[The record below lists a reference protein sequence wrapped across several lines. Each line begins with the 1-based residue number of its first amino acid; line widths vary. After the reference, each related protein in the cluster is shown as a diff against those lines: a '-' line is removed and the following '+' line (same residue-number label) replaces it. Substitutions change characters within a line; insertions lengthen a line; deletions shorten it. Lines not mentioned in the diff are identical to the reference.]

1 MFDFINNFTAS
12 VNVPALTLFLVLVCV
27 HYMTIPFW
35 IKALV
40 SDTKGLFL
48 NGNTNRKQMVTRCIY
63 VAALFIA
70 IGVVPYALLW
80 GFTNF
85 TTMMVAS
92 VIVFVVDQAVTRT
105 MIARGT
111 LGTVFAAN

>member
-1 MFDFINNFTAS
+1 MFESIISFFAG

-27 HYMTIPFW
+27 HYLTIPFW

-40 SDTKGLFL
+40 SNIKGLFL

-63 VAALFIA
+63 VMASAIA

-80 GFTNF
+80 LFTNF
-85 TTMMVAS
+85 TTMIVAS
-92 VIVFVVDQAVTRT
+92 VIMFVVDQAVTRT
-105 MIARGT
+105 MIVRGT
-111 LGTVFAAN
+111 HSTVFAAN

>member
-1 MFDFINNFTAS
+1 MFESIISFFANT
-12 VNVPALTLFLVLVCV
+12 NVAALALFLVIMGI
-27 HYMTIPFW
+27 HYIVVPFW

-40 SDTKGLFL
+40 SNIKGLFL
-48 NGNTNRKQMVTRCIY
+48 IGNTNRKQMVTRCIY

-70 IGVVPYALLW
+70 VGVVPYALLW

-92 VIVFVVDQAVTRT
+92 VIMFVVDQAVTRT
-105 MIARGT
+105 MIVRGT
-111 LGTVFAAN
+111 HSTVFAAN

>member
-40 SDTKGLFL
+40 SNIKGLFL

-63 VAALFIA
+63 VMASAIA

-80 GFTNF
+80 AFTNF
-85 TTMMVAS
+85 ATMITAS
-92 VIVFVVDQAVTRT
+92 AFMFVMDQAMTRT
-105 MIARGT
+105 MIVRDT
-111 LGTVFAAN
+111 HNTVFAIN

>member
-12 VNVPALTLFLVLVCV
+12 VNVPALSLFLVLVCV

-40 SDTKGLFL
+40 SNIKGLFL
-48 NGNTNRKQMVTRCIY
+48 NGNTSRKQMTTRYIY
-63 VAALFIA
+63 VVASFIA

-80 GFTNF
+80 LFTNF
-85 TTMMVAS
+85 TTMIVAS
-92 VIVFVVDQAVTRT
+92 VIMFVMDQAMTRT

-111 LGTVFAAN
+111 HSTVFAAN

>member
-35 IKALV
+35 IKAVV
-40 SDTKGLFL
+40 SNIKSLFL

-63 VAALFIA
+63 VMASAIA

-85 TTMMVAS
+85 TTTMVAS
-92 VIVFVVDQAVTRT
+92 VIMFVMDQARTRT
-105 MIARGT
+105 MIVRGT
-111 LGTVFAAN
+111 HNTVFAIN